1 MFYNSYTR
9 RERNSLVHVTIIS
22 TIKKYLECG
31 YLNCVNIYP
40 QNGGGG
46 GGGGK
51 YIVDKI
57 GTKFNRLRNS

>member
-22 TIKKYLECG
+22 TIKNTLRVDI
-31 YLNCVNIYP
+31 LNCVNIYP
-40 QNGGGG
+40 QSWRGGGG
-46 GGGGK
+46 GD
-51 YIVDKI
+51 IVDKI